1 MGITRIGAKEIR
13 TALNRWGEAIEADVK
28 RIVVETAKLL
38 KTEAVA
44 RAPEDTTALKQS
56 IKVHILN
63 DGLTAIVTVGVHYA
77 IYVEF
82 GTGIYAVNGNGRKT
96 PWAYL
101 DPKGRKDENGDPLWI
116 WTRGMEAQPFWFPA
130 IKIAQDYFEKEMRKL
145 GR

>member
-1 MGITRIGAKEIR
+1 MGITRIGANKVR
-13 TALNRWGEAIEADVK
+13 KALNRWGEAIEADVK
-28 RIVVETAKLL
+28 RIVVETANLL
-38 KTEAVA
+38 KAEAVA

-56 IKVHILN
+56 IEVHILN
-63 DGLTAIVTVGVHYA
+63 DGLTAIVTVGAHYA

-82 GTGIYAVNGNGRKT
+82 GTGIYAVKGNGRKT

-116 WTRGMEAQPFWFPA
+116 WTRGMEAQPFWFPT
-130 IKIAQDYFEKEMRKL
+130 IKIAQDYFKKEMRKL